1 MKKVFDRVTKVRF
14 NGSNEWYDT
23 SIFHH
28 LVYEREEFNG
38 QKFDYHFDNFQEAF
52 DWIKQGYLRNA
63 ETTETLFRRRPQ
75 IHISTASMECD
86 GVYYTE
92 KNFKP
97 FDVRIEYVEK
107 NEISLKGLSE
117 MLKADEF
124 CEYLKDRNITNVFI
138 KQLTNNQKNGI
149 IIIEREVMK
158 NVSDKSNKYKNIG
171 NTTFP

>member
-1 MKKVFDRVTKVRF
+1 MKKVFDRVVKVKF
-14 NGSNEWYDT
+14 NGSDEWYDT

-28 LVYEREEFNG
+28 LIYEREEFNG
-38 QKFDYHFDNFQEAF
+38 KKFDYHFDNFQKAF
-52 DWIKQGYLRNA
+52 DWIEQGYLQNA

-107 NEISLKGLSE
+107 SEISLKGLSE

-124 CEYLKDRNITNVFI
+124 CEYLKDRNITNFFI
-138 KQLTNNQKNGI
+138 K
-149 IIIEREVMK
+149 
-158 NVSDKSNKYKNIG
+158 
-171 NTTFP
+171 

>member
-1 MKKVFDRVTKVRF
+1 MKKVFDRVMKVRF
-14 NGSNEWYDT
+14 SGSKEWFDT

-38 QKFDYHFDNFQEAF
+38 QKFDYRFDNFQEAF
-52 DWIKQGYLRNA
+52 DFIEQGYLRNA
-63 ETTETLFRRRPQ
+63 ETTETFFRHRPQ
-75 IHISTASMECD
+75 IHISTASMKCG

-107 NEISLKGLSE
+107 NETSLRVLFE

-124 CEYLKDRNITNVFI
+124 CEYLKDRNIPFTKF
-138 KQLTNNQKNGI
+138 
-149 IIIEREVMK
+149 
-158 NVSDKSNKYKNIG
+158 
-171 NTTFP
+171 

>member
-28 LVYEREEFNG
+28 LVYERKEFNE

-63 ETTETLFRRRPQ
+63 E
-75 IHISTASMECD
+75 MKCD
-86 GVYYTE
+86 NVYYTE

-107 NEISLKGLSE
+107 SDVSLSGLSE

-124 CEYLKDRNITNVFI
+124 CEYLKDRNIPFTKF
-138 KQLTNNQKNGI
+138 
-149 IIIEREVMK
+149 
-158 NVSDKSNKYKNIG
+158 
-171 NTTFP
+171 

>member
-1 MKKVFDRVTKVRF
+1 
-14 NGSNEWYDT
+14 
-23 SIFHH
+23 
-28 LVYEREEFNG
+28 
-38 QKFDYHFDNFQEAF
+38 
-52 DWIKQGYLRNA
+52 
-63 ETTETLFRRRPQ
+63 
-75 IHISTASMECD
+75 MECD

-97 FDVRIEYVEK
+97 FDVRIEYVER

-124 CEYLKDRNITNVFI
+124 CEYLKDRNITNFFI

>member
-1 MKKVFDRVTKVRF
+1 MIIVNEREVITMKKVFDRVTKVRF

-38 QKFDYHFDNFQEAF
+38 KKFDYHFDNFQEAF

-97 FDVRIEYVEK
+97 FDVRIEYVER
-107 NEISLKGLSE
+107 NEISLRGLSE

-124 CEYLKDRNITNVFI
+124 CEYLKDRNIPFA
-138 KQLTNNQKNGI
+138 K
-149 IIIEREVMK
+149 
-158 NVSDKSNKYKNIG
+158 
-171 NTTFP
+171 F